1 MARTVTIE
9 GRNVTITRETPK
21 GPKITYETIV
31 SFAEGGAIAADSAR
45 VALAL
50 ARTDGAY
57 RRQGTAAARRALA
70 PMREALRASLDS
82 VTREALG
89 AEALDPVS
97 E

>member
-1 MARTVTIE
+1 MANRTVTIE

-21 GPKITYETIV
+21 GPKVTHETIV
-31 SFAEGGAIAADSAR
+31 SFAEGGAIASESAR

-57 RRQGTAAARRALA
+57 RRQGAAAARRALA
-70 PMREALRASLDS
+70 PMRDALRSALDASI
-82 VTREALG
+82 
-89 AEALDPVS
+89 AEALAA